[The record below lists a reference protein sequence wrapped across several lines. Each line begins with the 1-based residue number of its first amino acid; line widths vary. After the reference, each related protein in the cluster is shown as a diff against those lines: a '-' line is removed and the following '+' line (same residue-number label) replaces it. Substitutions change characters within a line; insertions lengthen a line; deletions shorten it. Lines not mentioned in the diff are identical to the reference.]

1 MASLWSTGVGS
12 GVMTSGLRPSPAGSW
27 SSSTHPPGAEADQA
41 LKAIRAEYRRRFAQ
55 QSVLRVDRGVAASF

>member
-1 MASLWSTGVGS
+1 VVDGRGQWRDGERIAAE
-12 GVMTSGLRPSPAGSW
+12 PSRILVVIH
-27 SSSTHPPGAEADQA
+27 SSIHPPGAEADQA